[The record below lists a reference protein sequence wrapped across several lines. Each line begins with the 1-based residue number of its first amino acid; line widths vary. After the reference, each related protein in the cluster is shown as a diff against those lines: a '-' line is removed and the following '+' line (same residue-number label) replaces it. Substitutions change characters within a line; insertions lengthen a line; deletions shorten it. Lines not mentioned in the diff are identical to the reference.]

1 MAKRRVIEIPGLSH
15 RAPIPMGAA
24 IGNIVFSS
32 AISGRDPET
41 NALPGDPDKQAEV
54 LFRNISSFMERAGGT
69 TDDIVRMTVYLK
81 EERYRESINKEW
93 LKMFP
98 DEKDRPA
105 RHAIRVDVR
114 GEVLFQIEII
124 AVI

>member
-1 MAKRRVIEIPGLSH
+1 
-15 RAPIPMGAA
+15 MGAA

-32 AISGRDPET
+32 AISGRDPKT
-41 NALPGDPDKQAEV
+41 NTLPGDPDKQAEV
-54 LFRNISSFMERAGGT
+54 LFQNIKSFMERAGGT

-93 LKMFP
+93 LKLFP
-98 DEKDRPA
+98 SEHDRPA

-114 GEVLFQIEII
+114 GEMLFQIEIF
-124 AVI
+124 AVV

>member
-1 MAKRRVIEIPGLSH
+1 
-15 RAPIPMGAA
+15 MGAA

-32 AISGRDPET
+32 VISGRDPKT
-41 NALPGDPDKQAEV
+41 DALPGDPDMQAEV
-54 LFRNISSFMERAGGT
+54 LFQNIRSFMERAGGT

-98 DEKDRPA
+98 SEHDRPA

-114 GEVLFQIEII
+114 GEVLFQIEIF
-124 AVI
+124 AVV